1 LGVAE
6 IRALEKR
13 TTRPATVSL
22 PELERGGIAVAFAT
36 VTAGFLAED
45 VGEDFEPRLALYR
58 TSEEAEAQA
67 IAQIALYQRL
77 RSYGGL
83 AACRTNLAP

>member
-1 LGVAE
+1 
-6 IRALEKR
+6 
-13 TTRPATVSL
+13 
-22 PELERGGIAVAFAT
+22 VAFAT

-45 VGEDFEPRLALYR
+45 VGEDFEPRLAPYR

-83 AACRTNLAP
+83 AACQTNLAP